1 MIERPPVEVSYQ
13 MMVDH
18 ITKQTYS
25 DDPQMN
31 EMFKNVM
38 LKTLEQS
45 ADEYP
50 KHIDT
55 TAALAAE
62 TK

>member
-1 MIERPPVEVSYQ
+1 MIECPPVELTYQ

-18 ITKQTYS
+18 ITNQTYS
-25 DDPQMN
+25 NDPEIN

-50 KHIDT
+50 KHIDN
-55 TAALAAE
+55 TAAVAAE